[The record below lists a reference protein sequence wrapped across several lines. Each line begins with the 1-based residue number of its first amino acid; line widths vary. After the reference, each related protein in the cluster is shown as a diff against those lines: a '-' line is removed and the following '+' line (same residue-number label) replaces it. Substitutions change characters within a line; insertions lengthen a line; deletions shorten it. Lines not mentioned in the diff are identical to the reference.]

1 MGALKTWVFEQIEQ
15 GREVDMAVASSMA
28 MLCFEQETGINPL
41 ELVDLHVQSTKNGK
55 LNIGYS
61 TNMEEFEEWLEEE
74 LKMEDV

>member
-15 GREVDMAVASSMA
+15 GREVDMDVASSMA

-41 ELVDLHVQSTKNGK
+41 ELVDLHVQSAKNGK

-61 TNMEEFEEWLEEE
+61 TNMEAFEEWLEEE